1 MEKKNNGK
9 QVSEALY
16 NINTSDIKKATNEL
30 MNVLLEGVKNAS
42 GADRSK
48 ELGSNTSL
56 QQMAAALTV
65 LGVEPNRNQMIA
77 ASVLLQNF
85 KNAGQEQTSQINQVG
100 SVNPDQIAEA
110 TRQKSDNISK
120 FNDQFVTVKSDD
132 KILKSVQEDVAV
144 FASKLDNHKKLS
156 EAIEEQVQKQPQS
169 IKSSMLGVGQN
180 KEAEQGISH

>member
-16 NINTSDIKKATNEL
+16 NINTSDIKKATNDL
-30 MNVLLEGVKNAS
+30 MNVLLDGIRNAA
-42 GADRSK
+42 GADKTK

-65 LGVEPNRNQMIA
+65 LGVEPNKNQMIA

-85 KNAGQEQTSQINQVG
+85 KNAGQQQTAQINQVG
-100 SVNPDQIAEA
+100 PVDPYHIVEA
-110 TRQKSDNISK
+110 SKQKSDSIAK
-120 FNDQFVTVKSDD
+120 FNDQFVSVKSDD
-132 KILKSVQEDVAV
+132 KILKSVEEDVAV

-156 EAIEEQVQKQPQS
+156 QAIEEQVQKQPQT